1 MSYFAFQSMTFCML
15 KCSSYLV
22 HSQKITIVTVIYLR
36 LLRFSGFDGILG
48 GETRENVFLCLELSL
63 RFPTPFH
70 LIEISGALY
79 CLRSLAKSHT
89 LQCLTVYSVWLPLWE
104 QFRLFEECAQNN
116 ENDWQLSE
124 IKNPIKVKERWNVV
138 FL

>member
-1 MSYFAFQSMTFCML
+1 MSYFAFQSTNFCML
-15 KCSSYLV
+15 KCSTYVV
-22 HSQKITIVTVIYLR
+22 HSKKITIFTDIYLG
-36 LLRFSGFDGILG
+36 LLKLFGFDGVLW
-48 GETRENVFLCLELSL
+48 GETRENVFLLCLKLSL

-70 LIEISGALY
+70 LIEISVALY
-79 CLRSLAKSHT
+79 CLWSLVKSHT
-89 LQCLTVYSVWLPLWE
+89 LQCLTVYLVWLPLWE

-124 IKNPIKVKERWNVV
+124 IKNPIKVKGEIY